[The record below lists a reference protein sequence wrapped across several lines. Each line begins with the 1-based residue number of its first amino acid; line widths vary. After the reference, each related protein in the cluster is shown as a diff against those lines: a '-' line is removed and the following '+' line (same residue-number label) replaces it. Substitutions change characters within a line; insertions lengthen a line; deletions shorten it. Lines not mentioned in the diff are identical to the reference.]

1 MAKKTENVVAEIRPL
16 EIKKVDIKIVG
27 DSPLIVHAWEEK
39 TKREMLEKQMKI
51 TKTKSK
57 AARDPY
63 RDFVNSMYWLTEKP
77 EPTPESFEEAVKD
90 GAKWGFPVCAVK
102 QSANSSAYRLGWV
115 KNQMELR
122 GSYFLE
128 TEFGN
133 MFEIQGCI
141 PEIREDMVRIS
152 GGTADIRY
160 RAEFKNWYAEMTLNY
175 NASGNLTL
183 EQILNCINAGGYCC
197 GLGEW
202 RPEKDGDY
210 GRYHI
215 ETI

>member
-1 MAKKTENVVAEIRPL
+1 MAKKTESVVAEIRPL

-27 DSPLIVHAWEEK
+27 DSPLIVHAWDEK

-57 AARDPY
+57 DARDPY
-63 RDFVNSMYWLTEKP
+63 RDFVNSMYWLTKKP

-122 GSYFLE
+122 GAYFLE